1 MRFKK
6 TAIHSL
12 LALCAIIA
20 LPSVADIQTRD
31 LFHSEVTVDSQ
42 RQRDLKQA
50 LPHAFGQVL
59 IKLTANPA
67 IIEQPWAAEA
77 LRKSENYVLQYRYE
91 SRTEKILAETDLKQ
105 LDKQPDTQ
113 FDQQHALP
121 ETSAANLAL
130 TADRPSEPTIPEP
143 TTVDVLY
150 LICEFNEQAVTQL
163 FEEFG
168 IAYWGRS
175 RPTLVSW
182 LLHEDSQQ
190 RQIINSEAPLYATQL
205 PDIASSYGLN
215 LVLPLMDLQEQAEVT
230 ISHLWLR
237 DTRLL
242 KHASK
247 RYSEDGYLLAQV
259 STSENGQWSGEWLLS
274 INNQE
279 YQWPMQHAADL
290 ESLLRQGVSTIS
302 SQLFSLYSHRP
313 LNIHSTSE
321 IHIGNI
327 TGMGHYQQ
335 VWDYLRQLRGV
346 QHVMPLN
353 FNADKTTFTVEH
365 SGDWSELTRLIELDG
380 TLSTKPQVN
389 PGQGQSGNS
398 GVDLALPTI
407 NSKQPMSTPT
417 DYGSTD
423 GHLFSQPKQRY
434 YSAATVSTAVPL
446 YHLTQ

>member
-6 TAIHSL
+6 SAINCL
-12 LALCAIIA
+12 LAFCAICWV
-20 LPSVADIQTRD
+20 LPTNAATQSRD
-31 LFHSEVTVDSQ
+31 LFLAEVKVNSQ
-42 RQRDLKQA
+42 QQPDLEKA
-50 LPHAFGQVL
+50 LPHAFSEVL
-59 IKLTANPA
+59 VKLTANPA
-67 IIEQPWAAEA
+67 VIDQPWAMEA
-77 LRKSENYVLQYRYE
+77 LRNSKNYVLQYRYV
-91 SRTEKILAETDLKQ
+91 SRTEKLLDETGLEPSTKQLGLAETTERDE
-105 LDKQPDTQ
+105 
-113 FDQQHALP
+113 H
-121 ETSAANLAL
+121 SASR
-130 TADRPSEPTIPEP
+130 DPKSQIPPEP
-143 TTVDVLY
+143 ATTETLFLV
-150 LICEFNEQAVTQL
+150 CEFNESAVTRL

-182 LLHEDSQQ
+182 LLFEDSQQ
-190 RQIINSEAPLYATQL
+190 RRIINNEDPLHGTVL
-205 PDIASSYGLN
+205 PGIASSYGLD

-242 KHASK
+242 KHASR
-247 RYSEDGYLLAQV
+247 RYSEDGYLLAQI
-259 STSENGQWSGEWLLS
+259 SKSPNGQWSGEWLLS
-274 INNQE
+274 INSQE

-290 ESLLRQGVSTIS
+290 ESLLRQGIGTVS

-327 TGMGHYQQ
+327 TDMDHYQQ
-335 VWDYLRQLRGV
+335 VWDYLGQLRGV

-353 FNADKTTFTVEH
+353 FNAGKTTFTIEH

-380 TLSTKPQVN
+380 TLSSKPLTGLGQNQSNN
-389 PGQGQSGNS
+389 PN
-398 GVDLALPTI
+398 VDLAQPII
-407 NSKQPMSTPT
+407 NGQHQPPKQT
-417 DYGSTD
+417 DYSSTD

-434 YSAATVSTAVPL
+434 YSAAVVSTTIPL